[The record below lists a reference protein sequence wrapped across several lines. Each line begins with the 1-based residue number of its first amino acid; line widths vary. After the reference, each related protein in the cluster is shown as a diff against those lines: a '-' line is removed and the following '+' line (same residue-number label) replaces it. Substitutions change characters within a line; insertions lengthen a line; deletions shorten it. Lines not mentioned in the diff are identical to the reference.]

1 MHFQEEKVYVSTR
14 DGEGSSPRCVTKEN
28 TEAKDDNE
36 KVE

>member
-14 DGEGSSPRCVTKEN
+14 DGEGSSPICETKEN
-28 TEAKDDNE
+28 TETKVDDE